1 MTDLKFNILEFLYR
15 SENHEN
21 KEVAVYNQR
30 FSSVGEVKIAI
41 DDMLKSNPIF
51 IEKPIGKD
59 TLKLTQH
66 GNIAYELEKE
76 IRYNDACKK
85 EQQRFDN
92 KISVASVLVPTI
104 TFFLGIVVEHFAQ
117 VVEFFISLFN

>member
-21 KEVAVYNQR
+21 KEIAVYNQR
-30 FSSVGEVKIAI
+30 FADVGEVKIAI
-41 DDMLKSNPIF
+41 DDMLKSDTIL

-59 TLKLTQH
+59 TLKLTLH
-66 GNIAYELEKE
+66 GNLAYESEKE
-76 IRYNDACKK
+76 IRYNDTCKK
-85 EQQRFDN
+85 KQQRFDN

-104 TFFLGIVVEHFAQ
+104 TFFIGVVVEHFAHL
-117 VVEFFISLFN
+117 VEFLISLFN